1 MLQHVKQ
8 HLRCEAT
15 IYQMQI
21 YNLCQPIIQSPS
33 DTGASPL
40 KPGREAS
47 GGVLVAGISEIAM
60 IVKIVKIAIRIHCC
74 QYLL

>member
-1 MLQHVKQ
+1 MKKKHPVQF
-8 HLRCEAT
+8 
-15 IYQMQI
+15 
-21 YNLCQPIIQSPS
+21 PS

-47 GGVLVAGISEIAM
+47 GGVLVAGIPEIAM
-60 IVKIVKIAIRIHCC
+60 IALIVKIVKIAIRIHCC